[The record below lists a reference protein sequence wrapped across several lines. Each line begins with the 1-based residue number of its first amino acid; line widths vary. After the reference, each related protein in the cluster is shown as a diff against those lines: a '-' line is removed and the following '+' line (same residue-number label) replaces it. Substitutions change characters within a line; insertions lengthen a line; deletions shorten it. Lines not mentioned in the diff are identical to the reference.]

1 MMRIMRLSFTRS
13 VSLIAAGF
21 MLAVVARAAAWTIWP
36 FDLPQQPTLYIIRGY
51 LDQAPPDAK
60 IMDRIEISA
69 NHKNRTLLVTWY
81 GTPGETMLDRYLSRV
96 MAHPYSIRGA
106 NEDVSRIIDAPPG
119 SEIEGTFAAY
129 TNGPPSLL
137 ITDLQRP
144 PPRSS

>member
-1 MMRIMRLSFTRS
+1 MQRIMRSSFTRS
-13 VSLIAAGF
+13 VSLVAVAF
-21 MLAVVARAAAWTIWP
+21 MLAGIGRAAATIWP

-96 MAHPYSIRGA
+96 MAHPYSTRGA
-106 NEDVSRIIDAPPG
+106 KEDVSRIIDAPPG